1 MSEGF
6 PEKMDALDLIINALK
21 DHEKRLDEISHQ
33 LENVLQGA
41 VPDTIELEDEPSRET
56 RQTPRVPHPRT
67 VLPRIQCSDWQEFTA
82 QFKNQNATLV
92 TYHITVHAFTV
103 SSITDDFILTY
114 AEPLPPKRLQVAE
127 DMTRFSF
134 IKETLETLDLLEVI
148 INRRLKCGLA
158 LSITSQIEIEN
169 DQQYVALTFTISSTT
184 VKNFLNKQ
192 LRIPKKNIV
201 AGNIIL

>member
-41 VPDTIELEDEPSRET
+41 IPDTTELKEATPRET
-56 RQTPRVPHPRT
+56 IQKPRVSHTRT
-67 VLPRIQCSDWQEFTA
+67 VLPRIQCTDWQEFTV

-92 TYHITVHAFTV
+92 TYHIDEHTFTI
-103 SSITDDFILTY
+103 SSMTDDFILTY
-114 AEPLPPKRLQVAE
+114 TEPLPPKRLQVAE
-127 DMTRFSF
+127 DTTHFSF
-134 IKETLETLDLLEVI
+134 DKETLDTLDLLDVI

-158 LSITSQIEIEN
+158 LSITSQIESEN
-169 DQQYVALTFTISSTT
+169 AQQYVVLTFTISSTA

-192 LRIPKKNIV
+192 LKIPKKNIV
-201 AGNIIL
+201 AGNIIF

>member
-41 VPDTIELEDEPSRET
+41 ASDITKLEEAPPREFV
-56 RQTPRVPHPRT
+56 QKPRAPHTRT
-67 VLPRIQCSDWQEFTA
+67 VLPRIQCTDWHEFTA
-82 QFKNQNATLV
+82 QFKSQNVALV
-92 TYHITVHAFTV
+92 TYYIDERTFTV
-103 SSITDDFILTY
+103 SSMTDDFVLTY
-114 AEPLPPKRLQVAE
+114 TESLPPKRFQVAE
-127 DMTRFSF
+127 DSTRFSF
-134 IKETLETLDLLEVI
+134 DKEALDTLDLLEVI

-158 LSITSQIEIEN
+158 LSITSQIDLEN
-169 DQQYVALTFTISSTT
+169 DEQYVILNFTISSTT

-192 LRIPKKNIV
+192 LGIPKNNIV
-201 AGNIIL
+201 AGNIL

>member
-41 VPDTIELEDEPSRET
+41 ASDTTKLEEEPPREFV
-56 RQTPRVPHPRT
+56 QKPRIPHTRT
-67 VLPRIQCSDWQEFTA
+67 VFPRIQCTDWHEFTA
-82 QFKNQNATLV
+82 QFKSQNVALV
-92 TYHITVHAFTV
+92 TYYIDEHTFTV
-103 SSITDDFILTY
+103 SSMTNDFALTY
-114 AEPLPPKRLQVAE
+114 TESLPPKRFQVAE
-127 DMTRFSF
+127 DTTRFSF
-134 IKETLETLDLLEVI
+134 DKEALDTLDLLEVI

-158 LSITSQIEIEN
+158 LSITSQIDLEN
-169 DQQYVALTFTISSTT
+169 DEQYVVLNFTISSTT

-192 LRIPKKNIV
+192 LGIPKKNIV
-201 AGNIIL
+201 SGSIIL